1 MKCCLDLEFDFP
13 FRYRYKQE
21 YEKFKLTVTY
31 VIMCLAL
38 FLTFFGGYRSVLWS
52 YLVFFYMM
60 KGMFWTSG
68 HSHSVF
74 ILFYA
79 FIVFLLTT
87 MNLINLKGWI
97 VLRSISSWMD
107 ETLSDVKGT
116 WATLRK
122 CMKWRNSVHFMHT
135 NTIKKM

>member
-31 VIMCLAL
+31 VIMCQAL
-38 FLTFFGGYRSVLWS
+38 FLTFFSGYRSVLWS

-68 HSHSVF
+68 HSVF

-97 VLRSISSWMD
+97 VLRSISS
-107 ETLSDVKGT
+107 
-116 WATLRK
+116 
-122 CMKWRNSVHFMHT
+122 
-135 NTIKKM
+135 